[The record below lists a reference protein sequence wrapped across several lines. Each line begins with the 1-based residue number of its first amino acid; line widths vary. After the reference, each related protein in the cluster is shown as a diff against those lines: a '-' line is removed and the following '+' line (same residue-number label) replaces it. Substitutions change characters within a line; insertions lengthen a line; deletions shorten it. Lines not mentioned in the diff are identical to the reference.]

1 MSMNI
6 SIIRRIGLV
15 AAAASMSIA
24 LAACAPDNSSSNGAQ
39 DTNTNGSSASDS
51 SDSAASGEVNE
62 EGTIRAAIS
71 YELGTNGYDPMT
83 TTAALTVAA
92 NWHTLEGLT
101 ELDQTD
107 GTTYAALASELPDS
121 GDSTEATVQLREGA
135 KFSNGSDITAD
146 DVVYSFER
154 VMDESNESLYASFI
168 DFIDSVEKV
177 DGTSVKFT
185 LKHPTGVLAERLST
199 VKIVPKDVV
208 EEDPKAFDNNP
219 VGSGPYVM
227 TDNGGA
233 TNTIKFERNE
243 HYNGDRPARSAKM
256 EWDII
261 PDASTRIN
269 ALQSQQVQAID
280 AVPYLNVDTV
290 AATNELESEQGF
302 GLLFSMFN
310 NDPSN
315 QFSDKDA
322 RQAFLYAIDMDK
334 VIENAMQG
342 QATAAKSFLDTE
354 HPNFHEA
361 ANVYEHDTAK
371 AKELFE
377 KAGVSKLRLLA
388 TDHDWVKLVSPIVQ
402 ESLKEAGVEVEFT
415 EKKSSD
421 VYNTIDGK
429 PEAYDV
435 VLAPGDPSVFGND
448 PNLLMRWWYGNDTW
462 TQTRMHWNDEGYEKI
477 QDLLDKGLQETDEAK
492 QQEIWNET
500 FDVLSDEVPLYP
512 LFHRKSPSAWDNNTL
527 VDFAPI
533 PVTGL
538 YFLGAGT
545 TEK

>member
-1 MSMNI
+1 MTSKL

-15 AAAASMSIA
+15 TAAASMTFA
-24 LAACAPDNSSSNGAQ
+24 LAACAPDQDSSNAQDSSSNGSSSSS
-39 DTNTNGSSASDS
+39 GSSD
-51 SDSAASGEVNE
+51 AAAGEVNE

-83 TTAALTVAA
+83 TTAALTLSA

-107 GTTYAALASELPDS
+107 GSTYAALASEVPES
-121 GDSTEATVQLREGA
+121 GDDTEVTVKLREGA
-135 KFSNGSDITAD
+135 KFSNGNDVTAE

-168 DFIDSVEKV
+168 DFIESVEKV
-177 DGTSVKFT
+177 DETSVKFV

-219 VGSGPYVM
+219 IGSGPYTM

-243 HYNGDRPARSAKM
+243 HYNGDRPARSANM

-315 QFSDKDA
+315 QFSDKNP

-361 ANVYEHDTAK
+361 ENVYEHNPEK

-377 KAGVSKLRLLA
+377 EAGVSKLRLLA
-388 TDHDWVKLVSPIVQ
+388 TDHDWVKQVSPIIQ
-402 ESLKEAGVEVEFT
+402 ESLKEAGVEVEFE

-421 VYNTIDGK
+421 VYNTIDDK

-477 QDLLDKGLQETDEAK
+477 QTLLEEGLQETDESK

-512 LFHRKSPSAWDNNTL
+512 LFHRKAPSAWDNNTL
-527 VDFAPI
+527 VDFKPI

-545 TEK
+545 TE

>member
-1 MSMNI
+1 MTSKL

-15 AAAASMSIA
+15 TAAASMTFA
-24 LAACAPDNSSSNGAQ
+24 LAACAPDQDSSNAQDSSSNGSSSSS
-39 DTNTNGSSASDS
+39 GSSD
-51 SDSAASGEVNE
+51 AAAGEVNE

-83 TTAALTVAA
+83 TTAALTLSA

-107 GTTYAALASELPDS
+107 GSTYAALASEVPES
-121 GDSTEATVQLREGA
+121 GDDTEVTVKLREGA
-135 KFSNGSDITAD
+135 KFSNGNDVTAE

-168 DFIDSVEKV
+168 DFIESVEKV
-177 DGTSVKFT
+177 DETSVKFV

-219 VGSGPYVM
+219 IGSGPYTM

-243 HYNGDRPARSAKM
+243 HYNGDRPARSANM

-315 QFSDKDA
+315 QFSDKNA

-361 ANVYEHDTAK
+361 ENVYEHNPEK

-377 KAGVSKLRLLA
+377 EAGVSKLRLLA
-388 TDHDWVKLVSPIVQ
+388 TDHDWVKQVSPIIQ
-402 ESLKEAGVEVEFT
+402 ESLKEAGVEVEFE

-421 VYNTIDGK
+421 VYNTIDDK

-477 QDLLDKGLQETDEAK
+477 QTLLEEGLQETDESK

-512 LFHRKSPSAWDNNTL
+512 LFHRKAPSAWDNNTL
-527 VDFAPI
+527 VDFKPI

-545 TEK
+545 TE

>member
-1 MSMNI
+1 MTSKL

-15 AAAASMSIA
+15 TAAASMTFA
-24 LAACAPDNSSSNGAQ
+24 LAACAPDQDSSNAQGSSSNGSSSSS
-39 DTNTNGSSASDS
+39 GSSD
-51 SDSAASGEVNE
+51 AAAGEVNE

-83 TTAALTVAA
+83 TTAALTLSV

-107 GTTYAALASELPDS
+107 GSTYAALASEVPES
-121 GDSTEATVQLREGA
+121 GDDTEVTVKLREGA
-135 KFSNGSDITAD
+135 KFSNGNDVTAE

-168 DFIDSVEKV
+168 DFIESVEKV
-177 DGTSVKFT
+177 DETSVKFV

-219 VGSGPYVM
+219 IGSGPYTM

-243 HYNGDRPARSAKM
+243 HYNGDRPARSASM

-315 QFSDKDA
+315 QFSDKNA

-361 ANVYEHDTAK
+361 ENVYEHNPEK

-377 KAGVSKLRLLA
+377 EAGVSKLRLLA
-388 TDHDWVKLVSPIVQ
+388 TDHDWVKQVSPIIQ
-402 ESLKEAGVEVEFT
+402 ESLKEAGVEVEFE

-421 VYNTIDGK
+421 VYNTIDDK

-435 VLAPGDPSVFGND
+435 VLAPGDPSVFGSD

-477 QDLLDKGLQETDEAK
+477 QTLLEEGLQETDETK

-512 LFHRKSPSAWDNNTL
+512 LFHRKAPSAWDNNTL
-527 VDFAPI
+527 VDFKPI

-545 TEK
+545 TE

>member
-1 MSMNI
+1 MTSKL

-15 AAAASMSIA
+15 TAAASMTFA
-24 LAACAPDNSSSNGAQ
+24 LAACAPDQDSSNAQGSSSNGSSSSS
-39 DTNTNGSSASDS
+39 GSSD
-51 SDSAASGEVNE
+51 AAAGEVNE

-83 TTAALTVAA
+83 TTAALTLSV

-107 GTTYAALASELPDS
+107 GSTYAALASEVPES
-121 GDSTEATVQLREGA
+121 GDDTEVTVKLREGA
-135 KFSNGSDITAD
+135 KFSNGNDVTAE

-168 DFIDSVEKV
+168 DFIESVEKV
-177 DGTSVKFT
+177 DETSVKFV

-219 VGSGPYVM
+219 IGSGPYTM

-243 HYNGDRPARSAKM
+243 HYNGERPARSASM

-315 QFSDKDA
+315 QFSDKNA

-361 ANVYEHDTAK
+361 ENVDEHNPEK

-377 KAGVSKLRLLA
+377 EAGVSKLRLLA
-388 TDHDWVKLVSPIVQ
+388 TDHDWVKQVSPIIQ
-402 ESLKEAGVEVEFT
+402 ESLKEAGVEVEFE

-421 VYNTIDGK
+421 VYNTIDDK

-435 VLAPGDPSVFGND
+435 VLAPGDPSVFGSD

-477 QDLLDKGLQETDEAK
+477 QTLLEEGLQETDETK

-512 LFHRKSPSAWDNNTL
+512 LFHRKAPSAWDNNTL
-527 VDFAPI
+527 VDFKPI

-545 TEK
+545 TE

>member
-1 MSMNI
+1 MTSKL

-15 AAAASMSIA
+15 TAAASMTFA
-24 LAACAPDNSSSNGAQ
+24 LAACAPDQDSSNAQDSSSNGSSSSS
-39 DTNTNGSSASDS
+39 GSSD
-51 SDSAASGEVNE
+51 AAAGEVNE

-83 TTAALTVAA
+83 TTAALTLSA

-107 GTTYAALASELPDS
+107 GSTYAALASEVPES
-121 GDSTEATVQLREGA
+121 GDDTEVTVKLREGA
-135 KFSNGSDITAD
+135 KFSNGNDVTAE

-168 DFIDSVEKV
+168 DFIESVEKV
-177 DGTSVKFT
+177 DETSVKFV

-219 VGSGPYVM
+219 IGSGPYTM

-243 HYNGDRPARSAKM
+243 HYNGDRPARSANM

-315 QFSDKDA
+315 QFSDKNA

-361 ANVYEHDTAK
+361 ENVYEHNPEK

-377 KAGVSKLRLLA
+377 EAGVSKLRLLA
-388 TDHDWVKLVSPIVQ
+388 TDHDWVKQVSPIIQ
-402 ESLKEAGVEVEFT
+402 ESLKEAGVEVEFE

-421 VYNTIDGK
+421 VYNTIDDK

-435 VLAPGDPSVFGND
+435 VLAPGDPSVFGSD

-477 QDLLDKGLQETDEAK
+477 QSLLEEGLQETDESK

-512 LFHRKSPSAWDNNTL
+512 LFHRKAPSAWDNNTP
-527 VDFAPI
+527 VDFKPI

-545 TEK
+545 TE

>member
-1 MSMNI
+1 MTSKL

-15 AAAASMSIA
+15 TAAASMTFA
-24 LAACAPDNSSSNGAQ
+24 LAACAPDQDSSNAQDSSSNGSSSSS
-39 DTNTNGSSASDS
+39 GSSD
-51 SDSAASGEVNE
+51 AAAGEVNE

-83 TTAALTVAA
+83 TTAALTLSV

-107 GTTYAALASELPDS
+107 GSTYAALASEVPES
-121 GDSTEATVQLREGA
+121 GDDTEVTVKLREGA
-135 KFSNGSDITAD
+135 KFSNGNDVTAE

-168 DFIDSVEKV
+168 DFIESVEKV
-177 DGTSVKFT
+177 DETSVKFV

-219 VGSGPYVM
+219 IGSGPYTM

-243 HYNGDRPARSAKM
+243 HYNGDRPARSASM

-315 QFSDKDA
+315 QFSDKNA

-361 ANVYEHDTAK
+361 ENVYEHNPEK

-377 KAGVSKLRLLA
+377 EAGVSKLRLLA
-388 TDHDWVKLVSPIVQ
+388 TDHDWVKQVSPIIQ
-402 ESLKEAGVEVEFT
+402 ESLKEAGVEVEFE

-421 VYNTIDGK
+421 VYNTIDDK

-435 VLAPGDPSVFGND
+435 VLAPGDPSVFGSD

-477 QDLLDKGLQETDEAK
+477 QTLLEEGLQETDESK

-512 LFHRKSPSAWDNNTL
+512 LFHRKAPSAWDNNTL
-527 VDFAPI
+527 VDFKPI

-545 TEK
+545 TE

>member
-1 MSMNI
+1 MTSKL

-15 AAAASMSIA
+15 TAAASMTFA
-24 LAACAPDNSSSNGAQ
+24 LAACAPDQDSSNAQDSSSNGSSSSS
-39 DTNTNGSSASDS
+39 GSSD
-51 SDSAASGEVNE
+51 AAAGEVNE

-83 TTAALTVAA
+83 TTAALTLSA

-107 GTTYAALASELPDS
+107 GSTYAALASEVPES
-121 GDSTEATVQLREGA
+121 GDDTEVTVKLREGA
-135 KFSNGSDITAD
+135 KFSNGNDVTAE

-168 DFIDSVEKV
+168 DFIESVEKV
-177 DGTSVKFT
+177 DETSVKFV

-219 VGSGPYVM
+219 IGSGPYTM

-243 HYNGDRPARSAKM
+243 HYNGDRPARSANM

-315 QFSDKDA
+315 QFSDKNA

-361 ANVYEHDTAK
+361 ENVYEHNPEK

-377 KAGVSKLRLLA
+377 EAGVSKLRLLA
-388 TDHDWVKLVSPIVQ
+388 TDHDWVKQVSPIIQ
-402 ESLKEAGVEVEFT
+402 ESLKEAGVEVEFE

-421 VYNTIDGK
+421 VYNTIDDK

-435 VLAPGDPSVFGND
+435 VLAPGDPSVFGSD

-477 QDLLDKGLQETDEAK
+477 QTLLEEGLQETDESK

-512 LFHRKSPSAWDNNTL
+512 LFHRKAPSAWDNNTL
-527 VDFAPI
+527 VDFKPI

-545 TEK
+545 TE

>member
-1 MSMNI
+1 MTSKL
-6 SIIRRIGLV
+6 SIIRRLGLV
-15 AAAASMSIA
+15 TAAASMTFA
-24 LAACAPDNSSSNGAQ
+24 LAACAPDQDSSNAQDSSSNGSSSSS
-39 DTNTNGSSASDS
+39 GSSD
-51 SDSAASGEVNE
+51 AAAGEVNE

-83 TTAALTVAA
+83 TTAALTLSA

-107 GTTYAALASELPDS
+107 GSTYAALASEVPES
-121 GDSTEATVQLREGA
+121 GDDTEVTVKLREGA
-135 KFSNGSDITAD
+135 KFSNGNDVTAE

-168 DFIDSVEKV
+168 DFIESVEKV
-177 DGTSVKFT
+177 DETSVKFV

-219 VGSGPYVM
+219 IGSGPYTM

-243 HYNGDRPARSAKM
+243 HYNGDRPARSASM

-315 QFSDKDA
+315 QFSDKNA

-361 ANVYEHDTAK
+361 ENVYEHNPEK

-377 KAGVSKLRLLA
+377 EAGVSKLRLLA
-388 TDHDWVKLVSPIVQ
+388 TDHDWVKQVSPIIQ
-402 ESLKEAGVEVEFT
+402 ESLKEAGVEVEFE

-421 VYNTIDGK
+421 VYNTIDDK

-435 VLAPGDPSVFGND
+435 VLAPGDPSVFGSD

-477 QDLLDKGLQETDEAK
+477 QTLLEEGLQETDETK

-512 LFHRKSPSAWDNNTL
+512 LFHRKAPSAWDNNTL
-527 VDFAPI
+527 VDFKPI

-545 TEK
+545 TE

>member
-1 MSMNI
+1 MTSKL

-15 AAAASMSIA
+15 TAAASMTFA
-24 LAACAPDNSSSNGAQ
+24 LAACAPDQDSSNAQDSSSNGSSSSS
-39 DTNTNGSSASDS
+39 GSSD
-51 SDSAASGEVNE
+51 AAAGEVNE

-83 TTAALTVAA
+83 TTAALTLSV

-107 GTTYAALASELPDS
+107 GSTYAALASEVPES
-121 GDSTEATVQLREGA
+121 GDDTEVTVKLREGA
-135 KFSNGSDITAD
+135 KFSNGNDVTAE

-168 DFIDSVEKV
+168 DFIESVEKV
-177 DGTSVKFT
+177 DETSVKFV

-219 VGSGPYVM
+219 IGSGPYTM

-243 HYNGDRPARSAKM
+243 HYNGDRPARSASM

-315 QFSDKDA
+315 QFSDKNA

-361 ANVYEHDTAK
+361 ENVYEHNPEK

-377 KAGVSKLRLLA
+377 EAGVSKLRLLA
-388 TDHDWVKLVSPIVQ
+388 TDHDWVKQVSPIIQ
-402 ESLKEAGVEVEFT
+402 ESLKEAGVEVEFE

-421 VYNTIDGK
+421 VYNTIDDK

-435 VLAPGDPSVFGND
+435 VLAPGDPSVFGSD

-477 QDLLDKGLQETDEAK
+477 QTLLEEGLQETDETK

-512 LFHRKSPSAWDNNTL
+512 LFHRKAPSAWDNNTL
-527 VDFAPI
+527 VDFKPI

-545 TEK
+545 TE

>member
-1 MSMNI
+1 MTSKL

-15 AAAASMSIA
+15 TAAASMTFA
-24 LAACAPDNSSSNGAQ
+24 LAACAPDQDSSNAQDSSSNGSSSSS
-39 DTNTNGSSASDS
+39 GSSD
-51 SDSAASGEVNE
+51 AAAGEVNE

-83 TTAALTVAA
+83 TTAALTLSA

-107 GTTYAALASELPDS
+107 GSTYAALASEVPES
-121 GDSTEATVQLREGA
+121 GDDTEVTVKLREGA
-135 KFSNGSDITAD
+135 KFSNGNDVTAE

-168 DFIDSVEKV
+168 DFIESVEKV
-177 DGTSVKFT
+177 DETSVKFV

-219 VGSGPYVM
+219 IGSGPYTM

-243 HYNGDRPARSAKM
+243 HYNGDRPARSANM

-310 NDPSN
+310 NNPSN
-315 QFSDKDA
+315 QFSDKNA

-361 ANVYEHDTAK
+361 ENVYEHNPEK

-377 KAGVSKLRLLA
+377 EAGVSKLRLLA
-388 TDHDWVKLVSPIVQ
+388 TDHDWVKQVSPIIQ
-402 ESLKEAGVEVEFT
+402 ESLKEAGVEVEFE

-421 VYNTIDGK
+421 VYNTIDDK

-435 VLAPGDPSVFGND
+435 VLAPGDPSVFGSD

-477 QDLLDKGLQETDEAK
+477 QTLLEEGLQETDKSK

-512 LFHRKSPSAWDNNTL
+512 LFHRKAPSAWDNNTL
-527 VDFAPI
+527 VDFKPI

-545 TEK
+545 TE

>member
-1 MSMNI
+1 MTSKL

-15 AAAASMSIA
+15 TAAASMTFA
-24 LAACAPDNSSSNGAQ
+24 LAACAPDQDSSNAQDSSSNGSSSSS
-39 DTNTNGSSASDS
+39 GSSD
-51 SDSAASGEVNE
+51 AAAGEVNE

-83 TTAALTVAA
+83 TTAALTLSA

-107 GTTYAALASELPDS
+107 GSTYAALASEVPES
-121 GDSTEATVQLREGA
+121 GDDTEVTVKLREGA
-135 KFSNGSDITAD
+135 KFSNGNDVTAE

-168 DFIDSVEKV
+168 DFIESVEKV
-177 DGTSVKFT
+177 DETSVKFV

-219 VGSGPYVM
+219 IGSGPYTM

-243 HYNGDRPARSAKM
+243 HYNGDRPARSANM

-310 NDPSN
+310 NDPLN
-315 QFSDKDA
+315 QFSDKNA

-361 ANVYEHDTAK
+361 ENVYEHNPEK

-377 KAGVSKLRLLA
+377 EAGVSKLRLLA
-388 TDHDWVKLVSPIVQ
+388 TDHDWVKQVSPIIQ
-402 ESLKEAGVEVEFT
+402 ESLKEAGVEVEFE

-421 VYNTIDGK
+421 VYNTIDDK

-435 VLAPGDPSVFGND
+435 VLAPGDPSVFGSD

-477 QDLLDKGLQETDEAK
+477 QTLLEEGLQETDESK

-512 LFHRKSPSAWDNNTL
+512 LFHRKAPSAWDNNTL
-527 VDFAPI
+527 VDFKPI

-545 TEK
+545 TE

>member
-1 MSMNI
+1 MTSKL

-15 AAAASMSIA
+15 TAAASMTFA
-24 LAACAPDNSSSNGAQ
+24 LAACAPDQDSSNAQDSSSNGSSSSS
-39 DTNTNGSSASDS
+39 GSSD
-51 SDSAASGEVNE
+51 AAAGEVNE

-83 TTAALTVAA
+83 TTAALTLSA

-107 GTTYAALASELPDS
+107 GSTYAALASEVPES
-121 GDSTEATVQLREGA
+121 GDDTEVTVKLREGA
-135 KFSNGSDITAD
+135 KFSNGNDVTAE

-168 DFIDSVEKV
+168 DFIESVEKV
-177 DGTSVKFT
+177 DETSVKFV

-219 VGSGPYVM
+219 IGSGPYTM

-243 HYNGDRPARSAKM
+243 HYNGDRPARSANM

-315 QFSDKDA
+315 QFSDKNA

-361 ANVYEHDTAK
+361 ENVYEHNPEK

-377 KAGVSKLRLLA
+377 EAGVSKLRLLA
-388 TDHDWVKLVSPIVQ
+388 TDHDWVKQVSPIIQ
-402 ESLKEAGVEVEFT
+402 ESLKEAGVEVEFE

-421 VYNTIDGK
+421 VYNTIDDK

-435 VLAPGDPSVFGND
+435 VLAPGDPSVFGSD

-477 QDLLDKGLQETDEAK
+477 QTLLEEGLQETDKSK

-512 LFHRKSPSAWDNNTL
+512 LFHRKAPSAWDNNTL
-527 VDFAPI
+527 VDFKPI

-545 TEK
+545 TE

>member
-1 MSMNI
+1 MTSKL
-6 SIIRRIGLV
+6 SIIRRIGMV
-15 AAAASMSIA
+15 AAVTSMTFA
-24 LAACAPDNSSSNGAQ
+24 LAACAPDQDSSGAQDSSSNG
-39 DTNTNGSSASDS
+39 SSSSSGS
-51 SDSAASGEVNE
+51 SDSQASGEVNE

-83 TTAALTVAA
+83 TTAALTLAA

-107 GTTYAALASELPDS
+107 GSTYAALAAEVPES
-121 GDSTEATVQLREGA
+121 GDDTEATVKLREGA
-135 KFSNGSDITAD
+135 KFSNGNDVTAD

-168 DFIDSVEKV
+168 DFIESVEKV
-177 DGTSVKFT
+177 DDTSVKFT

-219 VGSGPYVM
+219 VGSGPYTM

-322 RQAFLYAIDMDK
+322 RQAFLYALDMDK
-334 VIENAMQG
+334 IIENAMQG

-361 ANVYEHDTAK
+361 ATVYEHDTEK

-388 TDHDWVKLVSPIVQ
+388 TDHDWVKLVSPIIQ
-402 ESLKEAGVEVEFT
+402 ESLKEAGVEVEFE
-415 EKKSSD
+415 EKKS
-421 VYNTIDGK
+421 
-429 PEAYDV
+429 
-435 VLAPGDPSVFGND
+435 
-448 PNLLMRWWYGNDTW
+448 
-462 TQTRMHWNDEGYEKI
+462 
-477 QDLLDKGLQETDEAK
+477 
-492 QQEIWNET
+492 
-500 FDVLSDEVPLYP
+500 
-512 LFHRKSPSAWDNNTL
+512 
-527 VDFAPI
+527 
-533 PVTGL
+533 
-538 YFLGAGT
+538 
-545 TEK
+545 

>member
-1 MSMNI
+1 MTSKL

-15 AAAASMSIA
+15 TAAASMTFA
-24 LAACAPDNSSSNGAQ
+24 LAACAPDQDSSNAQDSSSNGSSSSS
-39 DTNTNGSSASDS
+39 GSSD
-51 SDSAASGEVNE
+51 AAAGEVNE

-83 TTAALTVAA
+83 TTAALTLSA

-107 GTTYAALASELPDS
+107 GSTYAALASEVPES
-121 GDSTEATVQLREGA
+121 GDDTEVTVKLREGA
-135 KFSNGSDITAD
+135 KFSNGNDVTAE

-168 DFIDSVEKV
+168 DFIESVEKV
-177 DGTSVKFT
+177 DETSVKFV

-219 VGSGPYVM
+219 IGSGPYTM

-243 HYNGDRPARSAKM
+243 HYNGDRPARSASM

-315 QFSDKDA
+315 QFSDKNA

-361 ANVYEHDTAK
+361 ENVYEHNPEK

-377 KAGVSKLRLLA
+377 EAGVSKLRLLA
-388 TDHDWVKLVSPIVQ
+388 TDHDWVKQVSPIIQ
-402 ESLKEAGVEVEFT
+402 ESLKEAGVEVEFE

-421 VYNTIDGK
+421 VYNTIDDK

-435 VLAPGDPSVFGND
+435 VLAPGDPSVFGSD

-477 QDLLDKGLQETDEAK
+477 QTLLEEGLQETDESK

-512 LFHRKSPSAWDNNTL
+512 LFHRKAPSAWDNNTL
-527 VDFAPI
+527 VDFKPI

-545 TEK
+545 TE

>member
-1 MSMNI
+1 MTSKL

-15 AAAASMSIA
+15 TAAASMTFA
-24 LAACAPDNSSSNGAQ
+24 LAACAPDQDSSNAQDSSSNGSSSSS
-39 DTNTNGSSASDS
+39 GSSD
-51 SDSAASGEVNE
+51 AAAGEVNE

-83 TTAALTVAA
+83 TTAALTLSA

-107 GTTYAALASELPDS
+107 GSTYAALASEVPES
-121 GDSTEATVQLREGA
+121 GDDTEVTVKLREGA
-135 KFSNGSDITAD
+135 KFSNGNDVTAE

-168 DFIDSVEKV
+168 DFIESVEKV
-177 DGTSVKFT
+177 DETSVKFV

-219 VGSGPYVM
+219 IGSGPYTM

-243 HYNGDRPARSAKM
+243 HYNGDRPARSASM

-315 QFSDKDA
+315 QFSDKNA

-361 ANVYEHDTAK
+361 ENVYEHNPEK

-377 KAGVSKLRLLA
+377 EAGVSKLRLLA
-388 TDHDWVKLVSPIVQ
+388 TDHDWVKQVSPIIQ
-402 ESLKEAGVEVEFT
+402 ESLKEAGVEVEFE

-421 VYNTIDGK
+421 VYNTIDDK

-435 VLAPGDPSVFGND
+435 VLAPGDPSVFGSD

-477 QDLLDKGLQETDEAK
+477 QTLLEEGLQETDETK

-512 LFHRKSPSAWDNNTL
+512 LFHRKAPSAWDNNTL
-527 VDFAPI
+527 VDFKPI

-545 TEK
+545 TE

>member
-1 MSMNI
+1 MTSKL

-15 AAAASMSIA
+15 TAAASMTFA
-24 LAACAPDNSSSNGAQ
+24 LAACAPDQDSSNAQDSSSNGSSSSS
-39 DTNTNGSSASDS
+39 GSSD
-51 SDSAASGEVNE
+51 AAAGEVNE

-83 TTAALTVAA
+83 TTAALTLSA

-107 GTTYAALASELPDS
+107 GSTYAALASEVPES
-121 GDSTEATVQLREGA
+121 GDDTEVTVKLREGA
-135 KFSNGSDITAD
+135 KFSNGNDVTAE

-168 DFIDSVEKV
+168 DFIESVEKV
-177 DGTSVKFT
+177 DETSVKFV

-219 VGSGPYVM
+219 IGSGPYTM

-243 HYNGDRPARSAKM
+243 HYNGDRPARSASM

-315 QFSDKDA
+315 QFSDKNA

-361 ANVYEHDTAK
+361 ENVYEHSPEK

-377 KAGVSKLRLLA
+377 EAGVSKLRLLA
-388 TDHDWVKLVSPIVQ
+388 TDHDWVKQVSPIIQ
-402 ESLKEAGVEVEFT
+402 ESLKEAGVEVEFE

-421 VYNTIDGK
+421 VYNTIDDK

-435 VLAPGDPSVFGND
+435 VLAPGDPSVFGSD

-462 TQTRMHWNDEGYEKI
+462 TQTRMHWNDEGYDKI
-477 QDLLDKGLQETDEAK
+477 QTLLEEGLQETDESK

-512 LFHRKSPSAWDNNTL
+512 LFHRKAPSAWDNNTL
-527 VDFAPI
+527 VDFKPI

-545 TEK
+545 TE